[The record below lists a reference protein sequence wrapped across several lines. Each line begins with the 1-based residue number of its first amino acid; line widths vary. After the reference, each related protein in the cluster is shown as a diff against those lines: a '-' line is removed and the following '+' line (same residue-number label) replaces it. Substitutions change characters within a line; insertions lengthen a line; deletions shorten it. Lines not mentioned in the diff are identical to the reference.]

1 MKITKLLKGYVTYRE
16 SFYPTHAELLK
27 NLAEHGQH
35 PKVAVIACCDSRV
48 NPAMLTDS
56 KPGDLFVIR
65 NIASLVPPYVAAD
78 KSNWQGTIAAVEYAV
93 FGLAVEHIVVL
104 GHAQCG
110 GINALLAESGVAK
123 ECEYVQS
130 WMKIAAEAKQTAL
143 GSCCDSP
150 EEQAKVA
157 EQAAVK
163 ISLKNLMTFPWVQ
176 ERVEQG
182 TLELHG
188 WYYNL
193 ASATL
198 TTYDEQSDEFQ
209 AVKV

>member
-1 MKITKLLKGYVTYRE
+1 MKITKLLQGYITYRE
-16 SFYPTHAELLK
+16 DFYPTHAELLK

-48 NPAMLTDS
+48 NPAMLTGS

-65 NIASLVPPYVAAD
+65 NIASLVPPYVPSD
-78 KSNWQGTIAAVEYAV
+78 KSNWHGTIAAVEYAV
-93 FGLAVEHIVVL
+93 FGLEVEHIVVM

-110 GINALLAESGVAK
+110 GIHALLAESGVAK

-130 WMKIAAEAKQTAL
+130 WMKIAAEAKQAAFC
-143 GSCCDSP
+143 SCCDSP
-150 EEQAKVA
+150 EEQAKIA

-193 ASATL
+193 AFATL
-198 TTYDEQSDEFQ
+198 TTYDERSDEFQ